1 MWMLYCGPFC
11 SSLIM
16 EVQVRITH
24 FQFTD
29 LEEEFEEFRQ
39 KVELEQA
46 LKDEEIAELR
56 ALLKATEQR
65 NKHAG
70 NIEQLCVWI

>member
-1 MWMLYCGPFC
+1 
-11 SSLIM
+11 
-16 EVQVRITH
+16 
-24 FQFTD
+24 

-46 LKDEEIAELR
+46 LKEEETAELR
-56 ALLKATEQR
+56 VLLKAMEQR

>member
-1 MWMLYCGPFC
+1 MLYCGPLC
-11 SSLIM
+11 NSLIM

-46 LKDEEIAELR
+46 LKEEEIAELKS
-56 ALLKATEQR
+56 LLKAVEQR

-70 NIEQLCVWI
+70 NIEQLYVWI

>member
-1 MWMLYCGPFC
+1 
-11 SSLIM
+11 M

-39 KVELEQA
+39 KVELEQG
-46 LKDEEIAELR
+46 LKEEEIAELR
-56 ALLKATEQR
+56 ALLKAMEQR

-70 NIEQLCVWI
+70 NKEKLCVWI

>member
-1 MWMLYCGPFC
+1 MT
-11 SSLIM
+11 

-24 FQFTD
+24 IQFTD

-46 LKDEEIAELR
+46 LKEEEIAELR
-56 ALLKATEQR
+56 VLLKAMEQR

-70 NIEQLCVWI
+70 NTEQLHVWI